1 MNKLK
6 TKTKSFLMKKE
17 ILCCFFVSKE
27 NYFLALAA
35 AVVVA
40 HVVMSELTDESE
52 DYLFRCHSCW
62 ILSSE
67 GLSTDVKQGEAGRVV
82 AHDYIKE
89 YLFFKLSGIPN
100 YNFPKRYY

>member
-1 MNKLK
+1 M
-6 TKTKSFLMKKE
+6 
-17 ILCCFFVSKE
+17 FFVSKE
-27 NYFLALAA
+27 NYFLAFSA

-67 GLSTDVKQGEAGRVV
+67 GLSTSNKM
-82 AHDYIKE
+82 KM
-89 YLFFKLSGIPN
+89 F
-100 YNFPKRYY
+100 